1 MCLGRQAKRSFRS
14 ASLHKVGVLGDLDG
28 SLGEFLNFNEARS
41 YDLFYRIKGYL
52 LYTGSQR
59 NRLIMKVT

>member
-14 ASLHKVGVLGDLDG
+14 ACLHKVGVLGDLDG

-41 YDLFYRIKGYL
+41 SDFFLQDKGIYIV
-52 LYTGSQR
+52 YGEQQ
-59 NRLIMKVT
+59 N